1 MKFRQKVRSVFISDV
16 HLGSRY
22 CKANQLLKFLRSVE
36 TEHLYLVGDIIDGWK
51 MKRHLYWNDTYSFIV
66 RRIIG
71 MVKDG
76 TKVVYVAGNHDEFVR
91 KFIPNTFGHVSIVNE
106 CVHVTA
112 DGRRLL
118 LVHGDMFDMLTI
130 KAKWLYFL
138 GDRANT
144 FAMLLNE
151 IYNKVRALLG
161 RPYWSLSLHLKRN
174 VKKAV
179 NFVNN
184 FEHFI
189 AKHTLENKCVG
200 VVCGHIH
207 TPAIRQIE
215 GIDYYNCGDWVESCT
230 AILEHWDGS
239 LELIHYGERA
249 EADTVEGE
257 NESENED
264 ISTMAA
270 CLIPVTS

>member
-1 MKFRQKVRSVFISDV
+1 MKFRKKVRSVFISDV
-16 HLGSRY
+16 HMGSRY
-22 CKANQLLKFLRSVE
+22 CKADQLLKFLRSVE
-36 TEHLYLVGDIIDGWK
+36 TDHLYLVGDIVDGWK

-91 KFIPNTFGHVSIVNE
+91 KFVPNTFGHLALVNE
-106 CVHVTA
+106 CVHETA

-118 LVHGDMFDMLTI
+118 LVHGDMFDILTI
-130 KAKWLYFL
+130 RAKWLYFL
-138 GDRANT
+138 GDHAHS

-151 IYNKVRALLG
+151 SYNRARALLG
-161 RPYWSLSLHLKRN
+161 MPYWSLSLHLKRN

-189 AKHTLENKCVG
+189 AKHTMEHDCVG
-200 VVCGHIH
+200 VVCGHVH
-207 TPAIRQIE
+207 TPAVKHIE
-215 GIDYYNCGDWVESCT
+215 GIEYYNCGDWVESCT
-230 AILEHWDGS
+230 AIVEHWDGA
-239 LELIHYGERA
+239 LELIDYNEHLE
-249 EADTVEGE
+249 TVENEREGE
-257 NESENED
+257 DLS
-264 ISTMAA
+264 SLAA
-270 CLIPVTS
+270 RLIPVAT